1 MSSGRRSGYDHGGVP
16 VQHTKQD
23 DVTQRRLEIVLE
35 YVRMQHGPFGVATLL
50 LKAGLRGADPRQLGA
65 SSYARILR
73 ALPDLL
79 SPESLA
85 TLRSMAPVIGT
96 DIAAAQRDA

>member
-1 MSSGRRSGYDHGGVP
+1 M
-16 VQHTKQD
+16 QHTKQD

-50 LKAGLRGADPRQLGA
+50 LKAGLRGADPRQLGT

-73 ALPDLL
+73 ALPELL
-79 SPESLA
+79 TPASLA
-85 TLRSMAPVIGT
+85 TLRSMAPVTGE
-96 DIAAAQRDA
+96 DIASAQEEE